1 MTKYDDAEK
10 NNYQYI
16 ILEIDEDITGI
27 SRDLIVDILHAE
39 NILAR
44 RYFYPGCH
52 EMEPYRSLNPQAG
65 SVLPETERLT
75 RQVLSLPSGTAVSSE
90 DIDRICSIIHFIV
103 ENGLDISRQAKE
115 FSGLVQQ

>member
-1 MTKYDDAEK
+1 MWMSCHELRKNINLNLSLMLPMHLVAHTKIPGIRMIKYDEAEK
-10 NNYQYI
+10 NNYQYV
-16 ILEIDEDITGI
+16 ILEIDEDITGLP
-27 SRDLIVDILHAE
+27 RDLIVDILHAE

-75 RQVLSLPSGTAVSSE
+75 RRVLSLPSGTA
-90 DIDRICSIIHFIV
+90 
-103 ENGLDISRQAKE
+103 
-115 FSGLVQQ
+115 